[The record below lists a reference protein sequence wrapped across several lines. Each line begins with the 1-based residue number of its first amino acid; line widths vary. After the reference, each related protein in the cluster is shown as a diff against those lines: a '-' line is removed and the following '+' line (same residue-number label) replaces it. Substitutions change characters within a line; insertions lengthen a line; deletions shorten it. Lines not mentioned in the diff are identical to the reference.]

1 MNARCAAD
9 RTTQGEVLRLVMDGM
24 AEVGFDVSPP
34 EPGESRITIACA
46 GAQCTLLVTDE
57 GHATWDYCPW
67 PADNADPDLAADLA
81 VTLLTGRHGP
91 HPWLTRKRG
100 GIRFKGLVG
109 RELKARGLDVD
120 LAVYTDEAYF
130 DAFAEI
136 VAAAPGTGSEAE
148 VCVADDGCLTW
159 TRSHWAEAETVVAG
173 LESCGRLADPA
184 GVAAAVVTT
193 VTRAMSCL
201 VPGGQGRAA

>member
-9 RTTQGEVLRLVMDGM
+9 RTRSGELLRLVMDGM
-24 AEVGFDVSPP
+24 AEAGFNVSPP
-34 EPGESRITIACA
+34 EPGESRAAIACT
-46 GAQCTLLVTDE
+46 GGHCTLMVTDE
-57 GHATWDYCPW
+57 GEATWDFCPR
-67 PADNADPDLAADLA
+67 PADSADPAVAADLA
-81 VTLLTGRHGP
+81 ATLLTGRSGP

-100 GIRFKGLVG
+100 GISFKGLVG
-109 RELKARGLDVD
+109 RELKARGLDVE

-136 VAAAPGTGSEAE
+136 VATTPRAGGPEGVAE

-159 TRSHWAEAETVVAG
+159 TRSYRDEAEAVTAG
-173 LESCGRLADPA
+173 GADPA

-201 VPGGQGRAA
+201 LPGGQGRVA

>member
-1 MNARCAAD
+1 VNARCAAD

-24 AEVGFDVSPP
+24 AEAGFDVSPP
-34 EPGESRITIACA
+34 ESGESRMTIACA
-46 GAQCTLLVTDE
+46 GAQCTLMVTDE

-67 PADNADPDLAADLA
+67 PADNADPDLAADLV
-81 VTLLTGRHGP
+81 VTLLTGRPGP
-91 HPWLTRKRG
+91 HSWLTRKRG
-100 GIRFKGLVG
+100 GISFKGLVG
-109 RELKARGLDVD
+109 RELKARGLAVD

-136 VAAAPGTGSEAE
+136 VATAPGTDGEAE

-159 TRSHWAEAETVVAG
+159 TRSYRAGAETVVAG
-173 LESCGRLADPA
+173 PEDCGRLADPD
-184 GVAAAVVTT
+184 GVAAAVVAT